1 MSFSQYLL
9 DTHEQYRLQVR
20 LRNGWIIR
28 WRWWYLTV
36 LASVAIASSYT
47 STRVTMEYRDFIA
60 GLFATGLLLNL
71 ILWAIVR
78 FGSHKTWAYHLT
90 ATVQIILDTSLA
102 AAVVY
107 FQGGID
113 SRATILFAVP
123 ILAAGVLFK
132 PVFAYLA
139 ACISAVSYTS
149 ALVLFVYI
157 DRPGYDLDEIILPTA
172 FYGSVFLLL
181 AIIVSGYTAR
191 NSAKEREDSYAE
203 LLSLL
208 RHQLHHPS
216 GVIAAI
222 VEMLEHSDG
231 FSKLSTKDR
240 AYIRQLKQENHRIH
254 SMISNVLQVADVR
267 SAVDAQ
273 KSGKWTDV
281 DLMTLVSNCAT
292 NIAVSYK
299 RIDDL
304 VLEIPNEHVL
314 VRGQEDKLQLAFEN
328 IIDNA
333 FKFSSSGHKVVINLL
348 AKKMPTIEID
358 IIDHGEGIS
367 PKEQR
372 RLFRAFTNI
381 DETSKDGQEAIR
393 SYSMGLGLYISKVI
407 IEQHGGTLE
416 LQSKPGEGTK
426 VIVSLKRDMWR
437 YLYGQK

>member
-9 DTHEQYRLQVR
+9 DAHEQYRLQVR

-36 LASVAIASSYT
+36 LAAVAIATSYT
-47 STRVTMEYRDFIA
+47 STRIAMEYRDFIA
-60 GLFATGLLLNL
+60 GLFVTGLLLNAV
-71 ILWAIVR
+71 LWAVVR
-78 FGSHKTWAYHLT
+78 FGSHKTWMYHLT
-90 ATVQIILDTSLA
+90 ATVQIILDTALA

-113 SRATILFAVP
+113 SRATVLFAVP

-132 PVFAYLA
+132 PAFAYLA
-139 ACISAVSYTS
+139 AMISALFYSG
-149 ALVLFVYI
+149 ALALYVQI
-157 DRPGYDLDEIILPTA
+157 EKPGYALDEITLPAA
-172 FYGSVFLLL
+172 FYTSVFLLL

-191 NSAKEREDSYAE
+191 NNAKEREDSYAE

-208 RHQLHHPS
+208 RHQLHHPT

-222 VEMLEHSDG
+222 VEMLEHSEG
-231 FSKLSTKDR
+231 FTKLSQKDK
-240 AYIRQLKQENHRIH
+240 AYIRQLKHENHRIH
-254 SMISNVLQVADVR
+254 SMISNVLQVADVQR
-267 SAVDAQ
+267 AVEST
-273 KSGKWTDV
+273 KGKWGDV
-281 DLMTLVSNCAT
+281 DLMALVSNCAT

-304 VLEIPNEHVL
+304 ALEIPNEHVI
-314 VRGQEDKLQLAFEN
+314 VHGQEEKLQLAFEN

-333 FKFSSSGHKVVINLL
+333 FKFSNGGHKVVINLL
-348 AKKMPTIEID
+348 AKKVPTIEID

-367 PKEQR
+367 AKDQR
-372 RLFRAFTNI
+372 KLFRAFTNI
-381 DETSKDGQEAIR
+381 DEASKDGQEAIK
-393 SYSMGLGLYISKVI
+393 SYSMGLGLYISKII
-407 IEQHGGTLE
+407 IEQHGGKLA

-426 VIVSLKRDMWR
+426 VIVQLKRDMWR